1 MLALR
6 AAPAIALW
14 FGLTTF
20 MVIAPSPRVGAAA
33 AADVTGHVV
42 DSNGAAIPGA
52 VVFVKEL
59 PSGVSSPPG
68 AGTAVMDQVD
78 KEFVPHLL
86 TIPVGTETRFPN
98 HDQIHHHVYSFSRT
112 KTFEI
117 PLYKGETAP
126 PVRFDEPGAVKVGC
140 NIHDWMSGVILVV
153 PTSYFASTDASGAF
167 RLSGLPPGSYS
178 IAAWHERSR
187 TPVQATAQRVS
198 VSEATQPITFTLD
211 LAPDRPRTARARR
224 SYE

>member
-14 FGLTTF
+14 LGLT
-20 MVIAPSPRVGAAA
+20 VGAAA
-33 AADVTGHVV
+33 AADVTGRVV
-42 DSNGAAIPGA
+42 DPSGAAIPEA

-59 PSGVSSPPG
+59 PSGVSSPPRP
-68 AGTAVMDQVD
+68 GTAVMDQID
-78 KEFVPHLL
+78 KEFVPHVL

-98 HDQIHHHVYSFSRT
+98 HDQIHHHVYSFSRA
-112 KTFEI
+112 KSFEI
-117 PLYKGETAP
+117 PLYKGENAP

-153 PTSYFASTDASGAF
+153 PNSDFASTDASGAF
-167 RLSGLPPGSYS
+167 TLSGLPPGSYS

-187 TPVQATAQRVS
+187 TPVPETLQRVS
-198 VSEATQPITFTLD
+198 VSGGAAPITFTLD
-211 LAPDRPRTARARR
+211 LAPERPRPARARR